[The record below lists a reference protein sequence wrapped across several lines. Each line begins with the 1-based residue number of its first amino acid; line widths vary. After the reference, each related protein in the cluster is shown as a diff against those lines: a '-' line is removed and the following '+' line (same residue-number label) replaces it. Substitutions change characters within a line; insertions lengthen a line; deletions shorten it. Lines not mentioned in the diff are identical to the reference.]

1 MQIKLLVMVRSHI
14 GIEVVVNEKSQV
26 PYDIFVLLLV
36 CWGNLKLKI
45 GIKSLELS
53 WKAYIL
59 AYPIKELWN
68 WKFLVGK

>member
-1 MQIKLLVMVRSHI
+1 MQIKLMVMVRSHI

-45 GIKSLELS
+45 EKLKL
-53 WKAYIL
+53 
-59 AYPIKELWN
+59 
-68 WKFLVGK
+68 KFLVGK